1 MKTDVN
7 VPFALHWNGKEL
19 ELRAKTIMRKKN
31 FKSSNK
37 KFAVE
42 TFGHGYP
49 TKEDMKKIKYSE
61 IVTRTI
67 N

>member
-1 MKTDVN
+1 MKDMKTDVN

-37 KFAVE
+37 ISC
-42 TFGHGYP
+42 Y
-49 TKEDMKKIKYSE
+49 
-61 IVTRTI
+61 
-67 N
+67 